1 MPLSESIRGRLLHQH
16 ETIGELTSGFT
27 EEQLKLRVIEGKW
40 SPFENIVHLTAYQPT
55 FRSRMEL
62 ILGGNQPFF
71 ERYVAENDPV
81 FYSYTQKSLSELFQI
96 LAADRQAINSKLR
109 SLTEEQ
115 LRLKALHSKFGALTM
130 LQWSDLFLLHEAHH
144 LWTIV
149 QLVCILRV
157 SVPG

>member
-1 MPLSESIRGRLLHQH
+1 MHQH
-16 ETIGELTSGFT
+16 ETIRELTSEFT
-27 EEQLKLRVIEGKW
+27 EEQLKMRVIEGKW

-55 FRSRMEL
+55 FRSRAAL
-62 ILGGNQPFF
+62 ILKGNQPFF

-81 FYSYTQKSLSELFQI
+81 FYTYGQKSLGELFGI
-96 LAADRQAINSKLR
+96 LTADRQAINDLVR

-115 LRLKALHSKFGALTM
+115 LLRRGLHSKFGSLTM

-144 LWTIV
+144 LWAMV